1 MASVDNVP
9 AEGMRSEDL
18 DDYGMLSEL
27 VQLSQKLKY
36 QMIVLKR
43 VTVNVQGGCKFPSAK
58 LLRCACGHLL

>member
-1 MASVDNVP
+1 
-9 AEGMRSEDL
+9 MRNEDL

-58 LLRCACGHLL
+58 LLWTFTVIHRHLVYTAVG